1 MNAQTQTRQQS
12 AQVDQREQSNSV
24 PSIAPS
30 RLPISASVAK
40 EFEIGPTE
48 WRVLVDQIFPAAQSV
63 EAVMMALAYCRKRNL
78 DIFKKPVH
86 IVPMWSSAKRAMV
99 ETVWPG
105 IAEIRTTA
113 SRTGD
118 YAGIDEVEFGPIAE
132 RTFTGTVERWENR
145 QKVEVQVSKTVHYP
159 EWAKVTVYRM
169 NRGVRCAFTAR
180 VFWEEMYASAGK
192 SELPN
197 DMWAKRPRGQLDKCV
212 EAAALRK
219 AFPEEL
225 GNVYAA
231 EEMEGREI
239 AEGVTIE
246 HEVAAKPKHQPPRPT
261 PANTAAAP
269 KQETRQPATIE
280 HEQDQPADDQ
290 ADESHHDTSGDDG
303 VMDVTRYFED
313 MEEALAVA
321 SDMESLEEA
330 WEQFDPMATFDGKPN
345 GEVNQGIAKAI
356 RRRAEKRIGGAA

>member
-1 MNAQTQTRQQS
+1 MNTATQTRQQS
-12 AQVDQREQSNSV
+12 PQVDQRQQTNAV
-24 PSIAPS
+24 AAIQPS
-30 RLPISASVAK
+30 RMPIPPAVAK
-40 EFEIGPTE
+40 EFDIAPAE
-48 WRVLVDQIFPAAQSV
+48 WRVLVEQIFPAAKSI

-86 IVPMWSSAKRAMV
+86 IVPMWSSQKRDMV

-118 YAGIDEVEFGPIAE
+118 YAGIDEVEFGPMVE
-132 RTFTGTVERWENR
+132 RTFEGVVEQWENR
-145 QKVEVQVSKTVHYP
+145 QKVQNKITKLVRYP

-169 NRGVRCAFTAR
+169 NRGVRCAYTAR

-225 GNVYAA
+225 GNTYAA

-246 HEVAAKPKHQPPRPT
+246 HAAKPKPPVP
-261 PANTAAAP
+261 PAPPAEVLDLKPEPVAVPEDKVAEDNPHFDAAIYFEELETALAGANDD
-269 KQETRQPATIE
+269 ATIE
-280 HEQDQPADDQ
+280 EVWN
-290 ADESHHDTSGDDG
+290 T
-303 VMDVTRYFED
+303 
-313 MEEALAVA
+313 
-321 SDMESLEEA
+321 
-330 WEQFDPMATFDGKPN
+330 FDPGATFQNDD
-345 GEVNQGIAKAI
+345 VNFEI
-356 RRRAEKRIGGAA
+356 AEKIKNRRLMQISAVEA